1 MPMAVSSQA
10 VRSCARRP
18 SRTLKGERFVPAGEV
33 AARLVGDHFWVAD
46 PIEIQ
51 RRIRRRIDEA
61 GLSADVA
68 ADVNI
73 VVNSGGG
80 TASTAS
86 SVQHA
91 PIHQGRSS
99 RAARAAPEPKEQ
111 P

>member
-1 MPMAVSSQA
+1 MV
-10 VRSCARRP
+10 
-18 SRTLKGERFVPAGEV
+18 
-33 AARLVGDHFWVAD
+33 D

-51 RRIRRRIDEA
+51 RRIRRRIDES

-73 VVNSGGG
+73 VVTSGGG
-80 TASTAS
+80 TAVAH
-86 SVQHA
+86 QHA

-99 RAARAAPEPKEQ
+99 RAARAAPDAKEQ